1 MTMRA
6 TIIFVVLCSIGI
18 YAFADS
24 EARPWPVVYAS
35 PSGNHY
41 FRLIPAYDSKEK
53 IAEGFLY
60 RVAAGKDEL
69 VYRTEGWYA
78 FTVLVSNDGKHMART
93 GPWPR
98 SGSPPEKTIAVVFY
112 RDGAPIRTY
121 YVSDLIEDL
130 SSLRHSMSHYSWGR
144 PMRWANGGMNNQ
156 VEVETVENRTITF
169 NIESAKIV
177 Q

>member
-1 MTMRA
+1 MRA
-6 TIIFVVLCSIGI
+6 TIIFVVLCSIVI

-78 FTVLVSNDGKHMART
+78 FTVLVSNDGRHMART

-112 RDGAPIRTY
+112 TDGSTKQTNY
-121 YVSDLIEDL
+121 L
-130 SSLRHSMSHYSWGR
+130 SELKDY
-144 PMRWANGGMNNQ
+144 Q
-156 VEVETVENRTITF
+156 
-169 NIESAKIV
+169 
-177 Q
+177 